1 MAFGTAL
8 GYDVAIKRKG
18 VPRMHEQE
26 TKLLPKAKRRIACA
40 VMIGMA
46 VGAILGVLAYANH
59 WLG

>member
-1 MAFGTAL
+1 
-8 GYDVAIKRKG
+8 
-18 VPRMHEQE
+18 MHEQE